1 MSLPIFKYSNAQVTA
16 ICLIKML
23 SSPGPFTIG
32 IFKLP
37 VLRHQSFGSHP
48 IDLGFLKKN
57 IGCACASP
65 AEETA
70 CGEKMPAFST
80 ARPHFMCAGFLLLQ
94 LLMSGMWQAEILPQ
108 LFWDLWLHAHFAER
122 IGNKGCVTLWPC
134 HLHVK
139 LS

>member
-1 MSLPIFKYSNAQVTA
+1 
-16 ICLIKML
+16 ML

-70 CGEKMPAFST
+70 S
-80 ARPHFMCAGFLLLQ
+80 
-94 LLMSGMWQAEILPQ
+94 
-108 LFWDLWLHAHFAER
+108 
-122 IGNKGCVTLWPC
+122 
-134 HLHVK
+134 
-139 LS
+139 